1 MFLPW
6 ETLCCGKSSY
16 SRRSYNERRLQF
28 LKWMRDD
35 LEAKLAGINAA
46 IQTVER
52 QIDEDDT
59 STSTS
64 TTTA

>member
-6 ETLCCGKSSY
+6 ETICCSKDSW
-16 SRRSYNERRLQF
+16 SRRNYNERRLKF

-35 LEAKLAGINAA
+35 LEAKLAGVNAA
-46 IQTVER
+46 IETVER
-52 QIDEDDT
+52 QVSEDEP

-64 TTTA
+64 TTA

>member
-6 ETLCCGKSSY
+6 ETICCGSKSSY
-16 SRRSYNERRLQF
+16 SRRSYNERRLKF
-28 LKWMRDD
+28 LQWMRDD

-52 QIDEDDT
+52 QISEDDS
-59 STSTS
+59 STSTD
-64 TTTA
+64 TTF